1 MKATEDIR
9 PVDGYR
15 LPERA
20 IQITKTANSAFLGT
34 NFETLLK
41 AAGVTELVL
50 AGVFIDG
57 CVGLTAADA
66 AQRGLEV
73 VFIDDAI
80 GHTRADRRSA
90 ILNWLTADYELRTW
104 NTEQAV
110 AYARQ
115 SLS

>member
-1 MKATEDIR
+1 
-9 PVDGYR
+9 
-15 LPERA
+15 L
-20 IQITKTANSAFLGT
+20 N
-34 NFETLLK
+34 
-41 AAGVTELVL
+41 AGVTELVL

-57 CVGLTAADA
+57 YVGLTAADA

-80 GHTRADRRSA
+80 GHTQADRRSA
-90 ILNWLTADYELRTW
+90 ILNWLTDDYELKMW